1 MPKIPIHL
9 SIWMTI
15 ISVGSVLARAETHKG
30 IAGKQEFK
38 KELHV
43 NKYSPYLIAEK
54 NLF

>member
-15 ISVGSVLARAETHKG
+15 ISLARAETHKG